1 MAHTVPTDRAYRPG
15 VRILSG
21 RTVVLVA
28 ACAAGAAVAATAR
41 AGFVPAWSY
50 VPTAQRATLA
60 SMTDGSLY
68 LPARTPLFYRYHTG
82 ANVKKGVLTVPFTNR
97 VRVRKGVWRWT
108 NATFLWQAQPLPSS
122 KTCVTWMPKS
132 KTLQVSGS
140 KVYWSAAAKGGTA
153 WRCVTDRFGH
163 ALVLSASDTGKV
175 ADVGLAIVVASGLD
189 VSSRSSSLT
198 KAITV
203 SPSTVHRGRTVLVS
217 GVAGGCAA
225 GDTVTLLSHA
235 FTATHSF
242 AGVPAVYATVGSAGR
257 FSTHA
262 RIATARVPGVY
273 TITARCGGGNLGVA
287 AYLTVT

>member
-1 MAHTVPTDRAYRPG
+1 MKRPAP
-15 VRILSG
+15 
-21 RTVVLVA
+21 RTTLLAA
-28 ACAAGAAVAATAR
+28 ACIVAVAAVGVAQ

-50 VPTAQRATLA
+50 VPSAQRATLA

-108 NATFLWQAQPLPSS
+108 NATFLWQTQPLQSS
-122 KTCVTWMPKS
+122 KTCVTWMPKT
-132 KTLQVSGS
+132 KTLQVSGN
-140 KVYWSAAAKGGTA
+140 KVYWSAGAKGGTA
-153 WRCVTDRFGH
+153 WRCVTDKFGH
-163 ALVLSASDTGKV
+163 SLVLSASDTGKV
-175 ADVGLAIVVASGLD
+175 ADVGLGIVVASGLD
-189 VSSRSSSLT
+189 VSGRSSGLT
-198 KAITV
+198 KVITV

-217 GVAGGCAA
+217 GVAGGCTA
-225 GDTVTLLSHA
+225 GNTVTLLSHA

-242 AGVPAVYATVGSAGR
+242 AGVPAVYAKVGSAGR
-257 FSTHA
+257 FSAHA
-262 RIATARVPGVY
+262 KIATARVPGTY